1 MDKLPRGLNNKLMK
15 PVPDQNAT
23 QFKVED
29 VIEKKQELKFDDIF
43 DKDDKQIRET
53 SIEDFEARKSKR
65 ERDAI
70 ARSKSR
76 SKPKRKSKKK

>member
-1 MDKLPRGLNNKLMK
+1 MDKLPRGLNKKLMK

-43 DKDDKQIRET
+43 DKDDRQVRET

-65 ERDAI
+65 EKDAI
-70 ARSKSR
+70 AKS
-76 SKPKRKSKKK
+76 KSKKKTKGSKRTK